1 MKIQSA
7 SEFLSIYGFA
17 ILGIAIFSIILYFL
31 LTVPTSVVPN
41 QCSFSGY
48 FACKDISIGSNSLT
62 SRTVFLLTNLQQYA
76 IANAFATINISNVGT
91 FAGACSPNTILP
103 GGDLE
108 CVINFNTKITPNQ
121 LAKGTLSLNDK
132 VCTSVAGNSC
142 GSQIPQNYTGIFS
155 AHVSPLVPPPKC
167 TISLNVQ
174 NATIFTGVRDK
185 LTANV
190 KILGYP
196 ISGASVNFTSTSSN
210 VFLNPPLSNTDSN
223 GNAIS
228 YALSPNSLADQTL
241 TATYANCSAS
251 NTISFVQPI
260 YLTFT
265 ANIIGSSTA
274 SPQYQSPVVQA
285 NSNQYY
291 EQELPTQ
298 VLSVSGAV
306 NQYSYN
312 TVVPSTLTATRYYYS
327 SIGGTCGASSQS
339 ASISPA
345 ESCNV
350 IGNYETQYFLTT
362 SVNPSV
368 GGAISPNSGWFG
380 SGNQITITATAN
392 TGYTFAGF
400 TGTGTGSY
408 TGSASSTQ
416 ITLNDPVTETANFNI
431 NHYTLTLNPGNCG
444 SVSGAGTYDY
454 GTVVDF
460 SATPSTGYSFG
471 SWTGTGTGS
480 YTGNLQS
487 SSVTMD
493 SNIIE
498 TATCKIN
505 YYTLTEGVSPSG
517 AGTVSPGS
525 GTYAYGTNVPIS
537 ETPAS
542 GYVFTGWTCSG
553 TGCYS
558 GSNTNANIMITN
570 NVIET
575 ANFNQ
580 EYPVVISTSP
590 AAASNYWGACFSL
603 NTPVTAGTT
612 GTTCTSIP
620 AGTSSATA
628 TLPSGSQLYL
638 CTGSW
643 YGTGGYS
650 FTGWYVN
657 GQLVSSTPCPGSAIT
672 TTTGTTSIVA
682 EYQAEPT
689 VYGPGTYPI
698 SVLPGTTIT
707 VIGGGGS
714 GYMGT
719 AQLVCNDGG
728 RGPCVAEHPTDPYI
742 SGSGGGG
749 GGYIQF
755 QIPGTGTNEI
765 PITIT
770 VGSGGAGSYGSPS
783 LGQYGSPS
791 SGQSSTVTG
800 PGFAVTATGGIRAT
814 NYYTPGTGGT
824 TSYTGSINVL
834 SSINGA
840 GGQPGEIA
848 KGNSGV
854 GGNGGNAGPNVNA
867 YIVPSTPF
875 NGQFCPGQGG
885 ATDGGAGAQDGCDG
899 QNGANGGG
907 GGGGGAYS
915 GFGVTGGCISYNDYT
930 CTTAP
935 GNGGNGEVIITPP

>member
-31 LTVPTSVVPN
+31 LTIPTSAVPN
-41 QCSFSGY
+41 QCAFSGY
-48 FACKDISIGSNSLT
+48 FACKDISIGSNSIT
-62 SRTVFLLTNLQQYA
+62 SRAVFLLTNLQQYA
-76 IANAFATINISNVGT
+76 IANALATINVSNVGT
-91 FAGACSPNTILP
+91 FSGACSPNVILP

-121 LAKGTLSLNDK
+121 LAKGTLSLKDK
-132 VCTSVAGNSC
+132 VCASVAGNSC
-142 GSQIPQNYTGIFS
+142 GSQIPQNYSGTFS
-155 AHVSPLVPPPKC
+155 AHISPLVPPPKC

-174 NATIFTGVRDK
+174 SATIFTGVRDK

-223 GNAIS
+223 GNATS

-241 TATYANCSAS
+241 TATYANCTAS

-265 ANIIGSSTA
+265 ANIIQSSTA
-274 SPQYQSPVVQA
+274 SPQYQSPVVQVD
-285 NSNQYY
+285 SNQYY

-298 VLSVSGAV
+298 VLSVSGTV

-312 TVVPSTLTATRYYYS
+312 TVIPSTLTATRYSYS

-339 ASISPA
+339 ASISPVD
-345 ESCNV
+345 SCNV

-368 GGAISPNSGWFG
+368 GGSVSPGSGWLD
-380 SGNQITITATAN
+380 SGNQITLTATAN

-408 TGSASSTQ
+408 TGTASSTQ
-416 ITLNDPVTETANFNI
+416 ITLNDPITETANFNI

-480 YTGNLQS
+480 YTGSLQS
-487 SSVTMD
+487 SSVTMG

-525 GTYAYGTNVPIS
+525 GSYAYGTNVPIS

-558 GSNTNANIMITN
+558 GSDTNAIVMITN

-590 AAASNYWGACFSL
+590 SAASNYWGACFSL
-603 NTPVTAGTT
+603 NANGQAGQV

-620 AGTSSATA
+620 YGTSSATA
-628 TLPSGSQLYL
+628 MLPAGSQIQEF
-638 CTGSW
+638 CTGAW
-643 YGTGGYS
+643 NGTGGYYFS
-650 FTGWYVN
+650 GWYVN
-657 GQLVSSTPCPGSAIT
+657 GQFVSSTSCLNPSIT
-672 TTTGTTSIVA
+672 TSAGTTSIVA
-682 EYQAEPT
+682 EYLPGSQQT
-689 VYGPGTYPI
+689 VTYTTPGTYYFTTP
-698 SVLPGTTIT
+698 SGTTTSTSYQISL
-707 VIGGGGS
+707 VGAGGGG
-714 GYMGT
+714 GDGT
-719 AQLVCNDGG
+719 A
-728 RGPCVAEHPTDPYI
+728 PS
-742 SGSGGGG
+742 SGSDGTVPGTGGGG
-749 GGYIQF
+749 GGYIVADVSGLQ
-755 QIPGTGTNEI
+755 PGT
-765 PITIT
+765 TIT
-770 VGSGGAGSYGSPS
+770 VTVGAGGGYTINGGISGGASSASASGFTATAGAGAGGQSEWGQTFVSGGVYCAYISGGSGGTNSASGSNVNILVNDQGQPGQTTPGPICELDNNNGGNSGGNQG
-783 LGQYGSPS
+783 LGG
-791 SGQSSTVTG
+791 
-800 PGFAVTATGGIRAT
+800 AAATGEGYNGNPGGAYGGGGSGGGPAQIAENGALDPYWVCDPLPGQTACTT
-814 NYYTPGTGGT
+814 N
-824 TSYTGSINVL
+824 GS
-834 SSINGA
+834 NGA
-840 GGQPGEIA
+840 GGMVSI
-848 KGNSGV
+848 SWF
-854 GGNGGNAGPNVNA
+854 GP
-867 YIVPSTPF
+867 PS
-875 NGQFCPGQGG
+875 
-885 ATDGGAGAQDGCDG
+885 
-899 QNGANGGG
+899 
-907 GGGGGAYS
+907 
-915 GFGVTGGCISYNDYT
+915 
-930 CTTAP
+930 
-935 GNGGNGEVIITPP
+935 

>member
-31 LTVPTSVVPN
+31 LTIPTSAVPN
-41 QCSFSGY
+41 QCAFSGY
-48 FACKDISIGSNSLT
+48 FACKDISIGSNSIT
-62 SRTVFLLTNLQQYA
+62 SRAVFLLTNLQQYA
-76 IANAFATINISNVGT
+76 IANALATINVSNVGT
-91 FAGACSPNTILP
+91 FSGACSPNVILP

-121 LAKGTLSLNDK
+121 LAKGTLSLKDK
-132 VCTSVAGNSC
+132 VCASVAGNSC
-142 GSQIPQNYTGIFS
+142 GSQIPQNYTGSFS
-155 AHVSPLVPPPKC
+155 AHISPLVPPPKC

-174 NATIFTGVRDK
+174 SATIFTGVRDK

-223 GNAIS
+223 GNATS
-228 YALSPNSLADQTL
+228 YALSPNALADQTL
-241 TATYANCSAS
+241 TATYANCTAS

-265 ANIIGSSTA
+265 ANIIQSSTA
-274 SPQYQSPVVQA
+274 SPQYQSPVVQVD
-285 NSNQYY
+285 SNQYY
-291 EQELPTQ
+291 EQELPIQ
-298 VLSVSGAV
+298 VLSVSGTV

-312 TVVPSTLTATRYYYS
+312 TIIPSTLTATRYSYS

-339 ASISPA
+339 ASISPVD
-345 ESCNV
+345 SCNV

-368 GGAISPNSGWFG
+368 GGSVSPGSGWLD
-380 SGNQITITATAN
+380 SGNQITLTATAN

-400 TGTGTGSY
+400 TGTGIGSY
-408 TGSASSTQ
+408 TGTASSTQ
-416 ITLNDPVTETANFNI
+416 ITLNDPITETANFNI

-480 YTGNLQS
+480 YTGSLQS
-487 SSVTMD
+487 SSVTMG

-525 GTYAYGTNVPIS
+525 GSYAYGTNVPIS

-558 GSNTNANIMITN
+558 GSDTNAIVMITN

-580 EYPVVISTSP
+580 EYPVVISTNPS
-590 AAASNYWGACFSL
+590 AASNYWGACFSL
-603 NTPVTAGTT
+603 NANGQAGQV

-620 AGTSSATA
+620 YGTSSATA
-628 TLPSGSQLYL
+628 MLPAGSQIQEF
-638 CTGSW
+638 CTGAW
-643 YGTGGYS
+643 NGTGGYYFS
-650 FTGWYVN
+650 GWYVN
-657 GQLVSSTPCPGSAIT
+657 GQFVSSTPCLNPGIT
-672 TTTGTTSIVA
+672 TTAGTTSIVA
-682 EYQAEPT
+682 EYLPGSQQT
-689 VYGPGTYPI
+689 VTYTTPGTYYFTTPSGTTTSTTYQI
-698 SVLPGTTIT
+698 SVVGAGGGGGDGTILSSGPSVPGTGAGGGGYIVADVSGLQPGTTIT
-707 VIGGGGS
+707 VTVGAGGSYTLSNTGTPGGSSSASTSSFTLNAGGGAGGASEWDASQYFISGGIYCAYIYGGNGGTNSASGSNVNVLTNDQGYQGSTTGSTPMCEGDANNGGNSGGNMGTGGATPYYLNSAGQPVSLNVNGNPGNPYGGGGS
-714 GYMGT
+714 GGSAVSST
-719 AQLVCNDGG
+719 GVPHTGG
-728 RGPCVAEHPTDPYI
+728 
-742 SGSGGGG
+742 
-749 GGYIQF
+749 
-755 QIPGTGTNEI
+755 QIGTGYS
-765 PITIT
+765 
-770 VGSGGAGSYGSPS
+770 SGGAG
-783 LGQYGSPS
+783 
-791 SGQSSTVTG
+791 
-800 PGFAVTATGGIRAT
+800 
-814 NYYTPGTGGT
+814 
-824 TSYTGSINVL
+824 
-834 SSINGA
+834 A
-840 GGQPGEIA
+840 GGMVSI
-848 KGNSGV
+848 SWF
-854 GGNGGNAGPNVNA
+854 GP
-867 YIVPSTPF
+867 PS
-875 NGQFCPGQGG
+875 
-885 ATDGGAGAQDGCDG
+885 
-899 QNGANGGG
+899 
-907 GGGGGAYS
+907 
-915 GFGVTGGCISYNDYT
+915 
-930 CTTAP
+930 
-935 GNGGNGEVIITPP
+935 

>member
-31 LTVPTSVVPN
+31 LTVPTSAVPN

-48 FACKDISIGSNSLT
+48 FACKDISLGSNSLNT
-62 SRTVFLLTNLQQYA
+62 RAVFLLTNLQQYA

-174 NATIFTGVRDK
+174 KATIFTGVRDK

-210 VFLNPPLSNTDSN
+210 VLITPPLANTDSN
-223 GNAIS
+223 GNSIS

-265 ANIIGSSTA
+265 ANIIRSSTA
-274 SPQYQSPVVQA
+274 SPQYQSPVVQVD
-285 NSNQYY
+285 SNQYY

-298 VLSVSGAV
+298 VLSVSGAA

-312 TVVPSTLTATRYYYS
+312 TIVPSTLTATRYYYS

-368 GGAISPNSGWFG
+368 GGTISPNSEWFG

-471 SWTGTGTGS
+471 SWNGTGTGS
-480 YTGNLQS
+480 YTGDLQS

-628 TLPSGSQLYL
+628 MLPAGSQLYL

-682 EYQAEPT
+682 EYQAQPI
-689 VYGPGTYPI
+689 VYTPGTYTI
-698 SVLPGTTIT
+698 NALPGTTIT

-714 GYMGT
+714 GYMGYAT
-719 AQLVCNDGG
+719 YLCSSRDCPGA
-728 RGPCVAEHPTDPYI
+728 TYY
-742 SGSGGGG
+742 SGAGGGA

-755 QIPGTGTNEI
+755 QIPGSGSSVI
-765 PITIT
+765 PITIN
-770 VGSGGAGSYGSPS
+770 VGSGTSNGGT
-783 LGQYGSPS
+783 
-791 SGQSSTVTG
+791 GQSSTVTG
-800 PGFAVTATGGIRAT
+800 STFTATATGGTSAT
-814 NYYTPGTGGT
+814 SYLTTGTGGT

-848 KGNSGV
+848 QGNNGA

-867 YIVPSTPF
+867 YIAPLAPW
-875 NGQFCPGQGG
+875 NGQSCPGQGG
-885 ATDGGAGAQDGCDG
+885 ATDGGAGGQDGCDG
-899 QNGANGGG
+899 QNGAAGGA

-915 GFGVTGGCISYNDYT
+915 GFGVVYTGSGSCISYNDYS

-935 GNGGNGEVIITPP
+935 GSGGNGEVIVSPP